1 MNKEN
6 KYNIY
11 VLSLENN
18 KYYIGKT
25 TGDLDDCI
33 KTHMKKP
40 IPWLAL
46 NKPIEIIE
54 SFKSAPIEIEEEFTI
69 KYIKL
74 YGIDNVRNSNYSD
87 FILDPIIMKKWNQD
101 IINNDINIDINYIK
115 SQLNSIDNN
124 QKIKILFEEIN
135 RLENLLKLIDQLNKS
150 IYRNSIVSYSA
161 RNINEYYTKYVSIHT
176 IMNNTMNNCSQKS
189 KDNSYI
195 IDLISKYIEMKRNND
210 HFYKIDHTHK
220 KILDNIDNRINHNNN
235 EHKSKYEKS
244 IYIKL
249 LKILNND
256 IEYRNDLYNLIKTEC
271 SEYNYNIPLVENIV
285 LIDLDKV
292 YTDSLLYLIVN
303 NLYDIIIKK
312 NEYFL
317 QEIYKLNLINKN
329 AENQNLPP
337 PPYKK

>member
-6 KYNIY
+6 KYNIYNIY

-18 KYYIGKT
+18 KYYVGKT
-25 TGDLDDCI
+25 TGDLEDCI
-33 KTHMKKP
+33 KIHMKKP
-40 IPWLAL
+40 IQLLAL

-74 YGIDNVRNSNYSD
+74 YGIDNVRNSIYSD
-87 FILDPIIMKKWNQD
+87 IILDPIIMKKWNQY
-101 IINNDINIDINYIK
+101 ILKNDINHLDIDYIK
-115 SQLNSIDNN
+115 FRLNSINNN

-135 RLENLLKLIDQLNKS
+135 RLESLLKLIDQLNKS
-150 IYRNSIVSYSA
+150 IYKNSVFSYSE
-161 RNINEYYTKYVSIHT
+161 RNINEYYTKCVSIHS
-176 IMNNTMNNCSQKS
+176 IMNNCSQKS

-220 KILDNIDNRINHNNN
+220 KILDNIFNTINYNNN

-292 YTDSLLYLIVN
+292 YTDSLLFLIVN

-317 QEIYKLNLINKN
+317 EEIYKLNLINKN
-329 AENQNLPP
+329 DEIQNLPP
-337 PPYKK
+337 PYKK